1 MRVLVT
7 GGLGVNGS
15 WVTRALLEKGH
26 VPVVLETRD
35 DTSLLPDLAG
45 SFPVVIADIMDLDR
59 MVEILRDERIDAIV
73 HLAALMPP
81 RCQSDLR
88 LGFDVNALGAVN
100 VFEAAKLA
108 GIRRV
113 VFTSSKSAYGRVPV
127 GPHTYPTYVPIS
139 EDHTCDPVIAY
150 DVGKLAAEGMAANY
164 RREHGLEIASLR
176 FGTIL
181 APGKLARHG
190 EVALLSRILENAMA
204 GEPTVIERG
213 GDEID
218 DIMFVGDVVGGILAA
233 LEAPSVP
240 SPVYNIATGVGTSLY
255 GFAEAVRRAIP
266 GADIEIGPGLD
277 YYGYDVTYYTISDIT
292 RARTELGYEPA
303 YDIDASIRAYIEA
316 AQRLRGTD
324 SVSLPTA

>member
-1 MRVLVT
+1 MKVLVT

-15 WVTRALLEKGH
+15 WVTRELIERGH

-45 SFPVVIADIMDLDR
+45 KFPIVIGDIMDLDG
-59 MVEILRDERIDAIV
+59 MTTILRDHEIDAIV

-108 GIRRV
+108 GVKRV

-127 GPHTYPTYVPIS
+127 GPHTYPTYEPIS

-190 EVALLSRILENAMA
+190 EVALLSRILENALA
-204 GEPTVIERG
+204 GERTVIERG
-213 GDEID
+213 GDEVD
-218 DIMFVGDVVGGILAA
+218 DIMFVADVVAGIVAA
-233 LEAPSVP
+233 LEAPKVP
-240 SPVYNIATGVGTSLY
+240 SPVYNIATGIGTSLY
-255 GFAEAVRRAIP
+255 EFADAVRRAVP
-266 GADIEIGPGLD
+266 GAQIEIGPGLD
-277 YYGYDVTYYTISDIT
+277 YYGYDVTYYTVSDIT

-303 YDIDASIRAYIEA
+303 YGIDDAIGAYIDAAR
-316 AQRLRGTD
+316 RLRATE
-324 SVSLPTA
+324 SIATI